1 MPVSN
6 SHGLP
11 LIISETE
18 NTMQFELHLLIGFE
32 HETFFP
38 MSGRTSHQPDALLN
52 SEVVRPPRLAQEAV
66 STEFIDC
73 IGEQKLWLKVRRKNK
88 ASKPTLLM
96 LNVKSFGLN
105 SSSPY
110 ICVKL
115 VTSADLHLNLS
126 LKLFLWSQWSYYR
139 LLQWNAEVNHSL
151 QLERVRPYCSGALL
165 LQ

>member
-1 MPVSN
+1 M
-6 SHGLP
+6 
-11 LIISETE
+11 ISETE

-32 HETFFP
+32 YETFFP

-126 LKLFLWSQWSYYR
+126 LKLFL
-139 LLQWNAEVNHSL
+139 
-151 QLERVRPYCSGALL
+151 
-165 LQ
+165 